1 MKKTKRLLSALTAL
15 TITASAFAGLVIPV
29 SAESVVYVDENFD
42 SYEAGEI
49 IRAGTTAVPDSVKK
63 GDITYSA
70 GSRKDGITNIASI
83 AAAGAGNE
91 LVVSAD
97 RFSTAGRGIALTFEP
112 EAAIPQI
119 SALAAGEVLKL
130 SAKVKATAGFTVVG
144 YGDISGTD
152 LTSTSD
158 YVYVS
163 VLLDNEGGK
172 KYLIVRDAQ
181 NNTLNM
187 IESDLGD
194 IKTISGISFCLG
206 AGAYNIDDIK
216 VEATAKEGEIP
227 QEKFYDVTI
236 KTESYA
242 KLVYQIGSDAE
253 VTDYADVDGNL
264 VIKNVKGGSS
274 FTYKASKDGY
284 TFSGGATESTDTVTI
299 DETKTITVPMMTLTK
314 DLGIAADDL
323 IYYEN
328 TFGEGSMNL
337 LKSDR
342 LSYKLLK
349 NVELPAVSTM
359 SFTLSVSDKERT
371 QATVMIKNK
380 DATDSTK
387 TDNTDIIGFQS
398 ITADDTLVAFTGF
411 TGDNGSAQSGINQY
425 NAVGAYKNSAVIADR
440 ATGTFNIEVI
450 LSQSGDVITVK
461 CDDKTVNLPKVND
474 ISSLGAIH
482 MGKHEAAAQVT
493 LDDFLVYKP
502 NENFVS
508 VTGDIDFAKI
518 AGKTVT
524 RKYTAAPAVPI
535 AGETFTWT
543 VVGKTTG
550 EAVTGAS
557 IDENGVLSVTDE
569 VTQGVLTI
577 TATSSASAE
586 KKGSIDVDIHDVA
599 NLIPTIEAPKALK
612 VGETGKI
619 KVTGIVDEYGDD
631 VTEYVTPTYS
641 IDGVDSIDSEV
652 EFDVTGKSGDA
663 VAISVIKDEDGVVK
677 SVSSENVAIDGDTLT
692 VTAEGGASVMLWN
705 SLSEMTPISNEIKTA
720 PSTTV
725 DENTVVAVGA
735 KSGAI
740 KTGKAGT
747 AIIKVKLSESQTDD
761 YEITVGNYEI
771 IKDFDSNDT
780 TVDISA
786 LIENND
792 ISGYQVT
799 IADAEGNQLGQHVVA
814 KADVTDNAVAL
825 PTDIDGDPAKVEV
838 APVFSVSENIP
849 TTDYRYTFNI
859 PADTYDF
866 TVTMNG
872 KRADIYV
879 NEQILVNNMLQFGSE
894 ETNTVHDIVLN
905 EGYADMNTRDY
916 EKGASSVTSI
926 ITNMSVVK
934 SPSIVTRQR
943 KMYVLGDSLVCR
955 YYNGGSKDNNLVQT
969 GWGQVLDNY
978 ILTDDIEIV
987 NLANSGAD
995 VPGLYG
1001 TAFTQVRESAKEGDI
1016 LVLESAYND
1025 KDHPVTVEEMKS
1037 GLKNMISQT
1046 EAKGATVVL
1055 VSPNASHH
1063 DLKENVQWTTHM
1075 EEVAAETKTDYIDLS
1090 QLSNDFLRATYDA
1103 DEFCAD
1109 GDPDKEGVQVN
1120 ELSRIWNV
1128 SDRLHS
1134 TYNAAHKWASVVAT
1148 ELGKLGYADLVN
1160 TEYKYEFTDGAGNTI
1175 TCQATVN

>member
-15 TITASAFAGLVIPV
+15 TITASAFTGLVIPV
-29 SAESVVYVDENFD
+29 SAESAVYVDENFD

-216 VEATAKEGEIP
+216 VETTAKEGEIP

-323 IYYEN
+323 LYYEN

-337 LKSDR
+337 PKSDR

-518 AGKTVT
+518 TGKTVT

-631 VTEYVTPTYS
+631 VTEYFTPTYS

-740 KTGKAGT
+740 KTGKVGT

-780 TVDISA
+780 TVDISE

-849 TTDYRYTFNI
+849 TTDHRYTFNI

-879 NEQILVNNMLQFGSE
+879 NEQMLVNNMLQYGSE
-894 ETNTVHDIVLN
+894 ATDVVHDIVVN
-905 EGYADMNTRDY
+905 EGYAKMNTREY

-926 ITNMSVVK
+926 VTALSAVK
-934 SPSIVTRQR
+934 SPSIVTRKT
-943 KMYVLGDSLVCR
+943 KMYVLGDSLVAN
-955 YYNGGSKDNNLVQT
+955 YYNGGSKENNLLQT

-978 ILTDDIEIV
+978 ITDDIEVV
-987 NLANSGAD
+987 NLANSGVTAD
-995 VPGLYG
+995 GLLG
-1001 TAFTQVRESAKEGDI
+1001 TAFSQIVESAKEGDYLI
-1016 LVLESAYND
+1016 LESGYND
-1025 KDHPVTVEEMKS
+1025 RTYDTEAMMKNALRVMVS
-1037 GLKNMISQT
+1037 RAR
-1046 EAKGATVVL
+1046 AKGAEVIL

-1063 DLKENVQWTTHM
+1063 DLKENVQWTTYM
-1075 EEVAAETKTDYIDLS
+1075 EDIAAETNTDYIDLS
-1090 QLSNDFLRATYDA
+1090 QLSNDFLRAMYDA

-1109 GDPDKEGVQVN
+1109 GDPEQDGVQVN

-1134 TYNAAHKWASVVAT
+1134 TYNAAHKWASVVTT
-1148 ELGKLGYADLVN
+1148 ELAKLGYADLIN
-1160 TEYKYEFTDGAGNTI
+1160 TEFKYEFTDGAGNTI
-1175 TCQATVN
+1175 TCQATAN

>member
-612 VGETGKI
+612 VGGTGKI

-631 VTEYVTPTYS
+631 VTEYFTPTYS

-740 KTGKAGT
+740 KTGKVGT

-780 TVDISA
+780 TVDISE

-849 TTDYRYTFNI
+849 TTDHRYTFNI

-879 NEQILVNNMLQFGSE
+879 NEQMLVNNMLQYGSE
-894 ETNTVHDIVLN
+894 ATDVVHDIVVN
-905 EGYADMNTRDY
+905 EGYAKMNTREY
-916 EKGASSVTSI
+916 EKGASSVTSMV
-926 ITNMSVVK
+926 TALSAVK
-934 SPSIVTRQR
+934 SPSIVTRKT
-943 KMYVLGDSLVCR
+943 KMYVLGDSLVAN
-955 YYNGGSKDNNLVQT
+955 YYNGGSKENNLLQT

-978 ILTDDIEIV
+978 ITDDVEVV
-987 NLANSGAD
+987 NLANSGITAA
-995 VPGLYG
+995 GLLG
-1001 TAFTQVRESAKEGDI
+1001 TAFSQIIESAKEGDYI
-1016 LVLESAYND
+1016 ILESGYND
-1025 KDHPVTVEEMKS
+1025 KTYDTEAIMKNA
-1037 GLKNMISQT
+1037 LRAMISAT
-1046 EAKGATVVL
+1046 KAKGVEVIL

-1063 DLKENVQWTTHM
+1063 DLKENVQWTTYM
-1075 EEVAAETKTDYIDLS
+1075 EDIADETNTDYIDLS

-1103 DEFCAD
+1103 DAFCVD
-1109 GDPDKEGVQVN
+1109 GDPTIDGVQVN
-1120 ELSRIWNV
+1120 ELSKIWNV

-1134 TYNAAHKWASVVAT
+1134 TYNAAHKWASVVTT
-1148 ELGKLGYADLVN
+1148 ELAKLGYADLIN
-1160 TEYKYEFTDGAGNTI
+1160 TEFKYEFTDGAGNTI